1 MSKQIQL
8 VAADGLRL
16 ETTENFNLGPRLPN
30 REYRDRDWLEPGEV
44 EAMVQAVRS
53 YAARH
58 PRAKRFAH
66 RDEAIILLTWRHG
79 LRISEAL
86 ELKWQSI
93 NLTTGH
99 VMVLRRKGSIDG
111 RHPMERDEVHLLKKL
126 RAEYPGLSNTF
137 SVISKPFRR
146 LLLAEHQVPLLRGLP
161 VLGDLHDDGGHQ
173 P

>member
-1 MSKQIQL
+1 MLGLKSRTAVKIPTGLGTRAALKNPTTFFNGDDAASKPIQL

-16 ETTENFNLGPRLPN
+16 EKTENFNLGPRLPN
-30 REYRDRDWLEPGEV
+30 REYRGRDWLEPGEV
-44 EAMVQAVRS
+44 EAMIQAVRR

-58 PRAKRFAH
+58 PRSKRFAH

-111 RHPMERDEVHLLKKL
+111 RHPMERDEVHLLK
-126 RAEYPGLSNTF
+126 
-137 SVISKPFRR
+137 
-146 LLLAEHQVPLLRGLP
+146 
-161 VLGDLHDDGGHQ
+161 
-173 P
+173 